1 MNDSLMNT
9 SKNIKLGLFLI
20 LSLVFVL
27 LALYFIGSKRNLF
40 SSNFILKARFHNV
53 SGLQP
58 GNNVRLMG
66 IDVGTVKSVNI
77 LNDTTVEVVMIIEE
91 KARAFIKEDA
101 SASVGTEGLMGS
113 RLINVSAGSVNARE
127 VADGYTIQTVK
138 PVSTDDILR
147 TVDYTSQYT
156 AILSAELVKTI
167 KQINTG
173 AGPLSSLLNNPQMSA
188 DLQGTLYSLNMTSQR
203 AALLAQDFRSIA
215 GGLKNGQGPIGAAI
229 NDTSMRN
236 DLRLTMDNL
245 ERSSNTLRQSLE
257 NLRGFSEKM
266 NSSDGTLAL
275 LTNDTSLAANLKNAI
290 QSAQAGAEG
299 FNQNM
304 EALKHSFLLRKYFRK
319 LEKEQ
324 SN

>member
-1 MNDSLMNT
+1 MNT

-27 LALYFIGSKRNLF
+27 LALYFIGNKRNLF
-40 SSNFILKARFHNV
+40 SSNFTLKAQFHNV

-77 LNDTTVEVVMIIEE
+77 LNDTTVEVIMILERNVKE
-91 KARAFIKEDA
+91 FIKEDA

-113 RLINVSAGSVNARE
+113 KLVNISVGSPNTKVVQEGA
-127 VADGYTIQTVK
+127 TIQTVK

-167 KQINTG
+167 SQINTG
-173 AGPLSSLLNNPQMSA
+173 KGTLGTLLKNPQMA
-188 DLQGTLYSLNMTSQR
+188 TDLQETIAGLSKTSQQS
-203 AALLAQDFRSIA
+203 ALLIQDFRNVVSD
-215 GGLKNGQGPIGAAI
+215 LKNGKGPVSAVLQ
-229 NDTSMRN
+229 DTGMAN
-236 DLRLTMDNL
+236 NIKLTLNNL
-245 ERSSNTLRQSLE
+245 QRASNTLSKSLD
-257 NLRGFSEKM
+257 NFQQLSQRI
-266 NSSDGTLAL
+266 NDDNGTLAMIAG
-275 LTNDTSLAANLKNAI
+275 DTALANNLKNTL
-290 QSAQAGAEG
+290 QSARMGAEG

-304 EALKHSFLLRKYFRK
+304 EALKHNFLFRGYFRK
-319 LEKEQ
+319 QQK
-324 SN
+324 N

>member
-1 MNDSLMNT
+1 MNT

-40 SSNFILKARFHNV
+40 SSNFTLKARFHNV

-77 LNDTTVEVVMIIEE
+77 LNDTTVEVIMIVENNVKE
-91 KARAFIKEDA
+91 FIKEDA

-113 RLINVSAGSVNARE
+113 KLVNISVGSPGAKVVEN
-127 VADGYTIQTVK
+127 GSTIQTVK

-156 AILSAELVKTI
+156 AILSSELVKTI
-167 KQINTG
+167 GQINTG
-173 AGPLSSLLNNPQMSA
+173 KGTLGSLINNPQMA
-188 DLQGTLYSLNMTSQR
+188 TDLEET
-203 AALLAQDFRSIA
+203 IA
-215 GGLKNGQGPIGAAI
+215 GLNKSSKETALFIH
-229 NDTSMRN
+229 
-236 DLRLTMDNL
+236 DLR
-245 ERSSNTLRQSLE
+245 NT
-257 NLRGFSEKM
+257 
-266 NSSDGTLAL
+266 A
-275 LTNDTSLAANLKNAI
+275 NAI
-290 QSAQAGAEG
+290 QSGKGVIGTAMHDTAISNDLRVTLDNLARSSRTLSKSLDNLQELSKRANNETGVLAMLTEDTAIANDLKNTLQSAREGAEG

-304 EALKHSFLLRKYFRK
+304 EALKHNFLLRRYFRK
-319 LEKEQ
+319 QEKQ
-324 SN
+324 